1 MDTNSPCRRA
11 AAYCRVST
19 RTELQEGSLDWQKRY
34 YEELLSHL
42 PGVELAGLYAD
53 RGSGRSLAR
62 RPQFRQL
69 LQDCETGTV
78 DEVFTKSISRF
89 SRNLSD
95 CVSAVR
101 RLREL
106 GIPVHFEKEGVSS
119 LDSRSELLFH
129 ILAIL
134 AQEESESIGSNMR
147 WSIQRRHSAGI
158 PTGKVTYGYRR
169 IDASGHWQVEPGEA
183 RRVKLAF
190 DLAAEGRCYQEIR
203 EALDRLEALEGTSI
217 SWSQNRNRVPLLL
230 KNISY
235 TGNYVTDAYYT
246 ALSRNGLRY
255 SRKNRGERPRFFL
268 EGHHAPLVS
277 SAQFQRVQLLLQRGL
292 LHSGRRKLTARDKEI
307 LRDRSW
313 QKEDSYGR

>member
-1 MDTNSPCRRA
+1 MDTEEVCRRA

-19 RTELQEGSLDWQKRY
+19 RTELQEGSLDWQMRY
-34 YEELLSHL
+34 YEELLSRL
-42 PGVELAGLYAD
+42 PGVELAGIYAD
-53 RGSGRSLAR
+53 RGSGRSLTR

-69 LQDCETGTV
+69 LRDCEAGKV

-101 RLREL
+101 RLKAL
-106 GIPVHFEKEGVSS
+106 GVPVHFEKEGLSS

-129 ILAIL
+129 ILTIL
-134 AQEESESIGSNMR
+134 AQEESESIGGNMR
-147 WSIQRRHSAGI
+147 WSIQQRHSAGI

-169 IDASGHWQVEPGEA
+169 IDRSGRWQIEPEEA
-183 RRVKLAF
+183 RRVMLAF

-203 EALDRLEALEGTSI
+203 EDLDRLERQAGCGT
-217 SWSQNRNRVPLLL
+217 SWSQNRNRVPLML

-235 TGNYVTDAYYT
+235 TGDYITDGYYT

-255 SRKNRGERPRFFL
+255 SRKNRGIRTRYYL
-268 EGHHAPLVS
+268 QNHHAPLVS
-277 SAQFQRVQLLLQRGL
+277 PTQFQRVQLLMKLGL
-292 LHSGRRKLTARDKEI
+292 LHSGRRKLTPQDKEV

-313 QKEDSYGR
+313 RKEGGYGL

>member
-1 MDTNSPCRRA
+1 METDNLCRRA

-34 YEELLSHL
+34 YEELLSNL
-42 PGVELAGLYAD
+42 PGVALAGLYTD
-53 RGSGRSLAR
+53 RGSGRSLTR

-69 LQDCETGTV
+69 LQDCEAGKV

-101 RLREL
+101 RLKEL
-106 GIPVHFEKEGVSS
+106 GVPVHFEKEGLSS

-147 WSIQRRHSAGI
+147 WSIQRRHSTGI

-169 IDASGHWQVEPGEA
+169 IDAAGHWRIEPPEA
-183 RRVKLAF
+183 RRVRLAF

-203 EALDRLEALEGTSI
+203 QALDRLENLEGTNI

-235 TGNYVTDAYYT
+235 TGDYITDGYYT

-268 EGHHAPLVS
+268 NGHHVPLVS
-277 SAQFQRVQLLLQRGL
+277 PAQFQRVQLLMKLGL
-292 LHSGRRKLTARDKEI
+292 LHSGRRKLSKRAKEI

-313 QKEDSYGR
+313 QEEGSYGR